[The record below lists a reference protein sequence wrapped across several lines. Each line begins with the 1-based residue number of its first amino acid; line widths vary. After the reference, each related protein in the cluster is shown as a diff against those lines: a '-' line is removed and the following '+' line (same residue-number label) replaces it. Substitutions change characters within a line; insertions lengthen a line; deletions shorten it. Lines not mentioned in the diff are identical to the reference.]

1 LSSGEDVARRP
12 PPALEARISIAVASG
27 ALSFTVRAE
36 LSLDAG
42 VLILFGPSGVGK
54 TLTVQ
59 AIAGLLEPASG
70 WIRAT
75 DEVLFDKERRVDV
88 PAHKRRIGY
97 VPQQTSLF
105 PFLSVAENVVFGL
118 PRAQRKRS
126 PEILALMDELGIHH
140 LADARP
146 ASLSG
151 GERQRVA
158 LARAL
163 AVKPRL
169 LLLDEP
175 FASIDQEGRASLRRV
190 LRRTLASRGVPAVFV
205 THDENEAIELGDSL
219 VLFERG
225 RTIAAGSPAS
235 LLRSA
240 RKVVLSGVID
250 GRPER
255 LEDGRVRA
263 SLRGGTIEAPADL
276 LSGRE
281 GGEEGGE
288 EQEEEEGEE
297 DADAARQIRL
307 ELAEP

>member
-1 LSSGEDVARRP
+1 MSSGESAARRP

-27 ALSFTVRAE
+27 ALSFAIQAE
-36 LSLDAG
+36 LSLEAG
-42 VLILFGPSGVGK
+42 VLIFFGPSGVGK
-54 TLTVQ
+54 TLTIQ

-70 WIRAT
+70 WIRAGE
-75 DEVLFDKERRVDV
+75 EVLFDKERRVDV

-126 PEILALMDELGIHH
+126 PDVLALMEELGIGH
-140 LADARP
+140 LADASP

-175 FASIDQEGRASLRRV
+175 FASIDMAGRASLRRA

-225 RTIAAGSPAS
+225 ATVASGAPAS
-235 LLRSA
+235 LLRGA
-240 RKVVLSGVID
+240 RKVVLSGVIE

-263 SLRGGTIEAPADL
+263 SLRAGTIEAPADL
-276 LSGRE
+276 LPDE
-281 GGEEGGE
+281 G
-288 EQEEEEGEE
+288 
-297 DADAARQIRL
+297 DANDIDKDAARQVRL
-307 ELAEP
+307 ELARP

>member
-1 LSSGEDVARRP
+1 VSSGEGDARRP
-12 PPALEARISIAVASG
+12 PPALEARIAIAVASG
-27 ALSFTVRAE
+27 ALSFAVRAE
-36 LSLDAG
+36 LSLGAG

-70 WIRAT
+70 WIRAAE
-75 DEVLFDKERRVDV
+75 DVLFDKERRIDV

-126 PEILALMDELGIHH
+126 PEILALMDELGIRH

-175 FASIDQEGRASLRRV
+175 FASIDQEGRASLRRM

-205 THDENEAIELGDSL
+205 THDES
-219 VLFERG
+219 
-225 RTIAAGSPAS
+225 
-235 LLRSA
+235 
-240 RKVVLSGVID
+240 
-250 GRPER
+250 
-255 LEDGRVRA
+255 
-263 SLRGGTIEAPADL
+263 
-276 LSGRE
+276 
-281 GGEEGGE
+281 
-288 EQEEEEGEE
+288 
-297 DADAARQIRL
+297 
-307 ELAEP
+307 